1 MTSKM
6 QIYVFFITSTFV
18 TKQNSSNSFNSVKL
32 ICCLF
37 SLLMFIYYYRLQNS
51 PYFCVFKLRALKQK
65 VLNEQREALELLL
78 RGKDVSCVLPT
89 GFHKSLIYQMFVQVC
104 SCKLFFKFRATAD
117 RHCYLAWVKRGIGRK
132 HTTFTWCK
140 NAACSNDLFSLSS
153 RLCFGGKLFDWA
165 NVNFGRSLNIISYWE
180 VVTRILILSCRHHL
194 PSDARAFSFLAP
206 LEM

>member
-1 MTSKM
+1 M

-32 ICCLF
+32 TCCLF

-65 VLNEQREALELLL
+65 VWNEQREALELLL

-117 RHCYLAWVKRGIGRK
+117 RHYYLAWVKRGIGRK
-132 HTTFTWCK
+132 HTTFT
-140 NAACSNDLFSLSS
+140 
-153 RLCFGGKLFDWA
+153 
-165 NVNFGRSLNIISYWE
+165 
-180 VVTRILILSCRHHL
+180 
-194 PSDARAFSFLAP
+194 
-206 LEM
+206 